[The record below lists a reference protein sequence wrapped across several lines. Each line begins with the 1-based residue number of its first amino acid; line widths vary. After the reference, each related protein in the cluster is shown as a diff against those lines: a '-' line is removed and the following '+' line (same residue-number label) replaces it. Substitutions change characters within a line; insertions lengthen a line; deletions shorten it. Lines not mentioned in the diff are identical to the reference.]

1 LLPKT
6 NASFWLN
13 ISFYYLMVAAE
24 IAGQIL
30 SPDSWVTVK
39 CIDFFE
45 VFDWP
50 KPCVTPNSLRKRN
63 GMGRLIWI
71 IHFMSACHGK

>member
-1 LLPKT
+1 LLPKI

-39 CIDFFE
+39 CIDFFK
-45 VFDWP
+45 FL
-50 KPCVTPNSLRKRN
+50 TGLSLASLQIRY
-63 GMGRLIWI
+63 GSEMEWGV
-71 IHFMSACHGK
+71 